1 IIWQHRGRR
10 SRRTRQ
16 PRRSASGINRLVLIM
31 RKNRNGNASANVKR
45 LEKTPT
51 GIVGFD
57 EVTNGGVPKGRPT
70 IVCGGP
76 GCGKTMFAVEFLAR
90 GVLEYDEPG
99 VLMTFEETSEWR
111 EKTVASLG

>member
-1 IIWQHRGRR
+1 M
-10 SRRTRQ
+10 
-16 PRRSASGINRLVLIM
+16 AEVM
-31 RKNRNGNASANVKR
+31 RKNRNGMAFARTTR
-45 LEKTPT
+45 LEKSLT
-51 GIVGFD
+51 GIAGFD

-99 VLMTFEETSEWR
+99 VLMTFEETSE
-111 EKTVASLG
+111 EMAKNVASLGFDLKGLVTRKKL